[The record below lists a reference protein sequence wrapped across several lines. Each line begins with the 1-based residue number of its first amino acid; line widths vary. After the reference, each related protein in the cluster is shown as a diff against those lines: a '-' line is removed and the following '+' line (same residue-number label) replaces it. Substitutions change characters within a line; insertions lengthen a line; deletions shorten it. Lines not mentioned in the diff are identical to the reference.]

1 MKTRLLTSIC
11 AIAGLVSAGCLD
23 NSTGVGCQQVGTLV
37 TSTSGDTA
45 TTTTG
50 LRYIDTEV
58 GSGATAQRSH
68 AKSGIAG
75 YLEDILIDSYRKRA
89 AAQSCQA
96 VAVNYRGT
104 LLNGTPFDS
113 LQNYTVVPGTFQS
126 IAGFEQGIVGMKV
139 GGTRRLIIPPALG
152 YGSRDIVNQNTGQVV
167 IPGNSTIVFDVELVA
182 VGNAPAN

>member
-1 MKTRLLTSIC
+1 MKARVLTSIC

-23 NSTGVGCQQVGTLV
+23 NSTGIGCQQVGTLV

-45 TTTTG
+45 TTSTG
-50 LRYIDTEV
+50 LRYIETEV
-58 GSGATAQRSH
+58 GSG
-68 AKSGIAG
+68 
-75 YLEDILIDSYRKRA
+75 A

-113 LQNYTVVPGTFQS
+113 LQNYTVGPGTFQS